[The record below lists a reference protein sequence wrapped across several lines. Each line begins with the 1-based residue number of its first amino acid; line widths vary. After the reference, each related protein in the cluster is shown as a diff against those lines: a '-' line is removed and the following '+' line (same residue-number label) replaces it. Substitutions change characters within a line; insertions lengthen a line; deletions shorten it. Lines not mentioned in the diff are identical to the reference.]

1 MILLLNNV
9 HCPCGRRKE
18 LLDLKKRIWILSC
31 KIETSYLFQKHLEDN
46 RSKMDLKNLTICVDA
61 GWSSRRHANECC
73 FIVIDNKTKLLY
85 DIIVITRDVFSGA
98 SGNMEAEAAK
108 YFCEKHKEKINLV
121 GVVKDGDTKLAK
133 IFEAA
138 WNRVNIL
145 KDSNHLL
152 KNIRKNIQENA
163 NFKCIKNVKL
173 NEIIDVLSDR
183 SEELFQA
190 GSTNRCESFMN
201 SRTKFIEKRFNSSK
215 QWEMR
220 CQFSVLNRELPEWK
234 TILMAQLG
242 LNINLPQIISQAKK
256 NLEKQYEKIRQ
267 NTQEYKTGRY
277 TRKLNSYSKE
287 ARRIEEGYY
296 IFKKKLA
303 KGNPKI
309 QKYSCRYN
317 CSTYYKTE
325 LSRLIHEIIFHKRMP
340 VPLEQDIISKN
351 VLLTK
356 KKLYILRNSL
366 NSSLGKLKDKVKKQN
381 KVKDK
386 LNLNIKNQ
394 AFINLEMYIEK
405 FENTFKIKK
414 KIQRTKTLNIN
425 EGEFNGDIE
434 IFKEVDDNVD
444 TNEFVEENFDK
455 NDLSDDNEMEE
466 IEEILSSNNI
476 ISNDLT
482 DDNILE

>member
-1 MILLLNNV
+1 
-9 HCPCGRRKE
+9 
-18 LLDLKKRIWILSC
+18 
-31 KIETSYLFQKHLEDN
+31 
-46 RSKMDLKNLTICVDA
+46 MDLKNLTICVDA

-152 KNIRKNIQENA
+152 KILEKIFKRMQISNVLKIYDFPPLNIIDKKYLREIKNKIQDEIENYLNILSKNIKIVEEKLNSNKMNKKDELYWIGVIVDIANKKIFFLHKKVLLHQNNSEYVQESEIENQ
-163 NFKCIKNVKL
+163 NSFSITPQLIEL

-267 NTQEYKTGRY
+267 NTQEYKTGR
-277 TRKLNSYSKE
+277 
-287 ARRIEEGYY
+287 
-296 IFKKKLA
+296 
-303 KGNPKI
+303 
-309 QKYSCRYN
+309 
-317 CSTYYKTE
+317 
-325 LSRLIHEIIFHKRMP
+325 
-340 VPLEQDIISKN
+340 
-351 VLLTK
+351 
-356 KKLYILRNSL
+356 
-366 NSSLGKLKDKVKKQN
+366 
-381 KVKDK
+381 
-386 LNLNIKNQ
+386 
-394 AFINLEMYIEK
+394 
-405 FENTFKIKK
+405 
-414 KIQRTKTLNIN
+414 TKTLNIN

-482 DDNILE
+482 DDNIFGITFDKRLPSSFTDNTLLFEIERNKKK

>member
-1 MILLLNNV
+1 
-9 HCPCGRRKE
+9 
-18 LLDLKKRIWILSC
+18 
-31 KIETSYLFQKHLEDN
+31 
-46 RSKMDLKNLTICVDA
+46 
-61 GWSSRRHANECC
+61 
-73 FIVIDNKTKLLY
+73 
-85 DIIVITRDVFSGA
+85 
-98 SGNMEAEAAK
+98 
-108 YFCEKHKEKINLV
+108 
-121 GVVKDGDTKLAK
+121 
-133 IFEAA
+133 
-138 WNRVNIL
+138 
-145 KDSNHLL
+145 
-152 KNIRKNIQENA
+152 
-163 NFKCIKNVKL
+163 
-173 NEIIDVLSDR
+173 
-183 SEELFQA
+183 
-190 GSTNRCESFMN
+190 
-201 SRTKFIEKRFNSSK
+201 
-215 QWEMR
+215 
-220 CQFSVLNRELPEWK
+220 
-234 TILMAQLG
+234 
-242 LNINLPQIISQAKK
+242 
-256 NLEKQYEKIRQ
+256 
-267 NTQEYKTGRY
+267 
-277 TRKLNSYSKE
+277 
-287 ARRIEEGYY
+287 
-296 IFKKKLA
+296 
-303 KGNPKI
+303 
-309 QKYSCRYN
+309 
-317 CSTYYKTE
+317 
-325 LSRLIHEIIFHKRMP
+325 MP

-482 DDNILE
+482 DDNIFGITFDKRLPSSFTDNTLLFEIERNKKK

>member
-18 LLDLKKRIWILSC
+18 LLDLKKGYGSFHAKLRTNGNARSYIFKKKNSYQSTINQLI
-31 KIETSYLFQKHLEDN
+31 KETSYLFQKHLEDN

-163 NFKCIKNVKL
+163 NLKCIKNNCNKLKKKIYVK
-173 NEIIDVLSDR
+173 VL
-183 SEELFQA
+183 EAPTELKK
-190 GSTNRCESFMN
+190 EL
-201 SRTKFIEKRFNSSK
+201 NSSK

-267 NTQEYKTGRY
+267 NTQEYKTG
-277 TRKLNSYSKE
+277 
-287 ARRIEEGYY
+287 
-296 IFKKKLA
+296 
-303 KGNPKI
+303 
-309 QKYSCRYN
+309 
-317 CSTYYKTE
+317 
-325 LSRLIHEIIFHKRMP
+325 
-340 VPLEQDIISKN
+340 
-351 VLLTK
+351 
-356 KKLYILRNSL
+356 
-366 NSSLGKLKDKVKKQN
+366 
-381 KVKDK
+381 
-386 LNLNIKNQ
+386 
-394 AFINLEMYIEK
+394 
-405 FENTFKIKK
+405 
-414 KIQRTKTLNIN
+414 RTKTLNIN

-482 DDNILE
+482 DDNIFGITFDKRLPSSFTDNTLLFEIERNKKK